1 MKESIKKRIEAVR
14 RGEVPE
20 GYCRVHPYVIP
31 NDWEVVK
38 LENITKRTSRPNK
51 DRKDRPAYSINN
63 RKGFVPQN
71 EQFEEGSYEDLD
83 KSAYKIVRKGEFAY
97 NPARV
102 NVGSIGRLR
111 NAEEVAVSSLYVC
124 VSVDDKVDGEY
135 FDAWTKSLDFYKETV
150 RNTEGSVREYLFYEN
165 FANMRMPIPSR
176 AEQKK
181 IAEILATCDR
191 AIELKQQLLE
201 EKRRQKQWLMQKLL
215 VPNSGVRMPGFE
227 NTTWEKSTIA
237 SLFTFGSSMAKSR
250 DELSGEGD
258 LYLHYGDI
266 HANERYY
273 IDAKAGYEAIPKY
286 DGASPE
292 KTHLHNG
299 DVVFIDASED
309 YDGISKFVVI
319 ENGDGL
325 TFISG
330 LHTIPCHSRDD
341 RLTLHFKRYCFQTY
355 QFKKQ
360 MAYYANGMKVYG
372 ISERDFAKVEV
383 VFPGHE
389 EQVAIS
395 NVLDAISM
403 NIELLEKE
411 IVEIG
416 KKKKALMQLL
426 LTGLVRVKA

>member
-51 DRKDRPAYSINN
+51 DGKDRPAYSINN

-124 VSVDDKVDGEY
+124 VSVDNKVDGEY

-201 EKRRQKQWLMQKLL
+201 EKQRQKRAYLQKMLPQSGCDVPEWRLTGFYLPWQKKKLGEL
-215 VPNSGVRMPGFE
+215 VTFYNGLTYSPDDIRTEGTLVLRSSNVKDGEIVDADNVYVDPAAVNSE
-227 NTTWEKSTIA
+227 NVQI
-237 SLFTFGSSMAKSR
+237 
-250 DELSGEGD
+250 
-258 LYLHYGDI
+258 GDI
-266 HANERYY
+266 IVVVRNGSRALIGKHAEIKADMPNTVIGAFMTGIRSEYPPFVNVLLSTPQF
-273 IDAKAGYEAIPKY
+273 DAEIQKNLGAAINQITGY
-286 DGASPE
+286 
-292 KTHLHNG
+292 
-299 DVVFIDASED
+299 
-309 YDGISKFVVI
+309 
-319 ENGDGL
+319 
-325 TFISG
+325 
-330 LHTIPCHSRDD
+330 
-341 RLTLHFKRYCFQTY
+341 
-355 QFKKQ
+355 
-360 MAYYANGMKVYG
+360 M
-372 ISERDFAKVEV
+372 FAKMEFMVPE
-383 VFPGHE
+383 PAE
-389 EQVAIS
+389 RVAIGEFFR
-395 NVLDAISM
+395 AID
-403 NIELLEKE
+403 NLIALYQRELEQEKQ
-411 IVEIG
+411 
-416 KKKKALMQLL
+416 KKKALMQLL
-426 LTGLVRVKA
+426 LTGLVRVNA

>member
-191 AIELKQQLLE
+191 VIELTQGKIDELNKLKQTCLR
-201 EKRRQKQWLMQKLL
+201 KMFPQKGQA
-215 VPNSGVRMPGFE
+215 VPEARFPGFSDP
-227 NTTWEKSTIA
+227 WEQRKLGDMCEEFQS
-237 SLFTFGSSMAKSR
+237 GS
-250 DELSGEGD
+250 
-258 LYLHYGDI
+258 
-266 HANERYY
+266 
-273 IDAKAGYEAIPKY
+273 
-286 DGASPE
+286 
-292 KTHLHNG
+292 
-299 DVVFIDASED
+299 FISASEI
-309 YDGISKFVVI
+309 YDSGTYPVYGGNGLRGYTESYNHDGVFALIGRQGARCGNMNISKGKAYFTEHAVACKANKSHDT
-319 ENGDGL
+319 EFLYYLFGTLNLGQYSGQSAQPGL
-325 TFISG
+325 AVGNI
-330 LHTIPCHSRDD
+330 
-341 RLTLHFKRYCFQTY
+341 
-355 QFKKQ
+355 
-360 MAYYANGMKVYG
+360 
-372 ISERDFAKVEV
+372 VEV
-383 VFPGHE
+383 VAKAPTKN
-389 EQVAIS
+389 EQVAIAS
-395 NVLDAISM
+395 YFIKLDNLITLHQR
-403 NIELLEKE
+403 ELEEYEKY
-411 IVEIG
+411 
-416 KKKKALMQLL
+416 KKALMQLL
-426 LTGLVRVKA
+426 LTGLVRVNA